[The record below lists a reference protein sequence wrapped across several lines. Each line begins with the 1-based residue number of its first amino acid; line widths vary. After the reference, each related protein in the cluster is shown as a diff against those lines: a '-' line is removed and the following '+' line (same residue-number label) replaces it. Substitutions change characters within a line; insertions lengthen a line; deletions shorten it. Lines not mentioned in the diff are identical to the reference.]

1 MNKKYIIGIVCIA
14 IAAALVI
21 YASVANKKAEVL
33 DHQPVTA
40 EETELGITGGTTG
53 NQAASSKYPAFVQ
66 TFINTHSTGQVIKFN
81 LNNNTYYSFRTS
93 FAPGAGTTLYDK
105 NGNLAANC
113 SGATEPIEK
122 NELCKQSG
130 MGEVIWK
137 R

>member
-1 MNKKYIIGIVCIA
+1 MNKKYILGLVCIA
-14 IAAALVI
+14 IVAALVI
-21 YASVANKKAEVL
+21 YASVADKKASTEK
-33 DHQPVTA
+33 PAPATA
-40 EETELGITGGTTG
+40 EETDLGVTGTG
-53 NQAASSKYPAFVQ
+53 AVQQPASSKYPAFVQ

-93 FAPGAGTTLYDK
+93 FASGAGTTLYDK

-113 SGATEPIEK
+113 AGAVGPEEK